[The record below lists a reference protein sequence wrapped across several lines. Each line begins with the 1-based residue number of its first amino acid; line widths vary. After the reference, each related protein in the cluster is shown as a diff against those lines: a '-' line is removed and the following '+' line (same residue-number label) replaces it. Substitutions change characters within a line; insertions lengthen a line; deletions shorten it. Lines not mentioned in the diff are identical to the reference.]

1 MPCTCTCELHGIPL
15 VCYCPACRGATG
27 GQVSSPAK
35 VAASRENAAKARQ
48 ASQAKRRIPG
58 DASAPDRPP

>member
-1 MPCTCTCELHGIPL
+1 MPKPTCPTHGIPL
-15 VCYCPACRGATG
+15 VAYCPACRGATG
-27 GQVSSPAK
+27 GKVSSPAK

>member
-1 MPCTCTCELHGIPL
+1 MKPCPIHGKPPVIYYP
-15 VCYCPACRGATG
+15 CCRGATG
-27 GQVSSPAK
+27 GKVTSPAK
-35 VAASRENAAKARQ
+35 VAASRANAAKARQ